1 MVIRYS
7 MAREFKQ
14 VNLPKFP
21 VGLYERLKKIA
32 IRHRRPVTQE
42 IIWALEQYAN
52 LTEKKVNSGVTYHV
66 DTE

>member
-1 MVIRYS
+1 

-21 VGLYERLKKIA
+21 VRLYERLKEIA
-32 IRHRRPVTQE
+32 TRHRRPVTQE

-52 LTEKKVNSGVTYHV
+52 LMEKKVNSGVVYDV
-66 DTE
+66 DPEQ